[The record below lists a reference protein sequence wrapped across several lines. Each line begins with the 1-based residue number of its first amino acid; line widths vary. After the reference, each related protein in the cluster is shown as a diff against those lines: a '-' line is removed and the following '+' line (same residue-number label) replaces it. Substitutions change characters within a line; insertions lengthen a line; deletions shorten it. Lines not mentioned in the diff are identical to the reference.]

1 MVNNEMYRG
10 AGMGTEEAD
19 FTGTHGTHFT
29 SHSQISDDNYN
40 TLGERDYEIVN
51 VKPSCDPSSCG
62 DKTQDYHRLQR
73 PSPPAMPTGRNAMF
87 GFSPPNGEFRS
98 MSTLTSQMNGIST
111 TCGYHHHQ
119 QKSFTSKPG
128 YSTLPLI
135 STNHDP
141 PPPYNGNA
149 DSHVYRELENP
160 ATTLPA
166 GYFPNGGGSIYR
178 SPTSSSPPDSAKY
191 FDHSDST
198 MELLP
203 PALPSRG
210 VTNNRKTSDAS
221 LNESL
226 YNPCLGGAAGQSPHP
241 LEKIPE
247 TGTMFPEPP
256 NPTAFAVN
264 EYDYI
269 PTMTEYEKP
278 VASKGKPKKVGEN
291 PKTRVS
297 TKSMNYETDPNL
309 ELRGNNNNDDDT
321 ADCTADSTDMTGGS
335 ITEFKLPLADHD
347 DTTADSSDFTGAS
360 DMHFPIG
367 LKQNGTTTVNST
379 TGGSSTGEHRS
390 SVLSTDYTGDDGD
403 NHNIIPASKTL
414 DNSSESKKNF
424 QMNGMCYP
432 DNRRSQ
438 SRERRS
444 TSRERRSFSREAP
457 SLSQTSGGGGSGIE
471 DNTSEKCNSN
481 FINNLPTVVPPPHII
496 ASGNRV
502 QQRGT
507 PPPPSSTT
515 LPQSRPNPY
524 KELDTSSLKAH
535 MNYTK
540 LRVGPGTVV

>member
-40 TLGERDYEIVN
+40 TLGERDYEVIN
-51 VKPSCDPSSCG
+51 VKPSCDPSSC
-62 DKTQDYHRLQR
+62 DNTQDYHRLQR
-73 PSPPAMPTGRNAMF
+73 PSPPAVPTGRNAMF

-98 MSTLTSQMNGIST
+98 MSTLTSQMNGISA
-111 TCGYHHHQ
+111 TCSFQH
-119 QKSFTSKPG
+119 QKSFNSKPG

-135 STNHDP
+135 SSSRDP
-141 PPPYNGNA
+141 PPPYSGNTE
-149 DSHVYRELENP
+149 SHVYRELENP

-166 GYFPNGGGSIYR
+166 GHFPNGGSIYR

-191 FDHSDST
+191 FEHSDST
-198 MELLP
+198 TELLP
-203 PALPSRG
+203 PALPARG
-210 VTNNRKTSDAS
+210 MTTNRKTSDAS

-226 YNPCLGGAAGQSPHP
+226 YNPCLGGGAGGQSPHP

-256 NPTAFAVN
+256 NPTSFPVN

-269 PTMTEYEKP
+269 PTMTDYEKP

-309 ELRGNNNNDDDT
+309 ELRGNNDDT

-335 ITEFKLPLADHD
+335 ITGFKLPLAD

-367 LKQNGTTTVNST
+367 LKQNGTTVSNELPPADF
-379 TGGSSTGEHRS
+379 TGGSLPEGCRGSE
-390 SVLSTDYTGDDGD
+390 DDTVVPAAKTSD
-403 NHNIIPASKTL
+403 NP
-414 DNSSESKKNF
+414 SESSKKNF
-424 QMNGMCYP
+424 QINGMCYP

-444 TSRERRSFSREAP
+444 TSQERRSLSREAP
-457 SLSQTSGGGGSGIE
+457 SLSQSSGGGVE
-471 DNTSEKCNSN
+471 DNTNEQCDNNNIINS
-481 FINNLPTVVPPPHII
+481 LPAVVPPPYII
-496 ASGNRV
+496 AAGNRIPHS
-502 QQRGT
+502 T
-507 PPPPSSTT
+507 PPPSSSTT
-515 LPQSRPNPY
+515 LPQSRPSPY

>member
-1 MVNNEMYRG
+1 MVNNELYRG

-40 TLGERDYEIVN
+40 TLGERDYEVIN
-51 VKPSCDPSSCG
+51 VKPSCDPSSC

-73 PSPPAMPTGRNAMF
+73 PSPPAVPTGRNAVF

-111 TCGYHHHQ
+111 TCSFHH
-119 QKSFTSKPG
+119 QKSFDSKPG

-135 STNHDP
+135 SSRDP
-141 PPPYNGNA
+141 PPPYNGNGE
-149 DSHVYRELENP
+149 SHVYRELENP
-160 ATTLPA
+160 ATTLPV
-166 GYFPNGGGSIYR
+166 GHFPNGGGSIYR

-191 FDHSDST
+191 FEHSDST
-198 MELLP
+198 TELLP
-203 PALPSRG
+203 PALPARG
-210 VTNNRKTSDAS
+210 ITTNRKASDAS

-226 YNPCLGGAAGQSPHP
+226 YNPCLGGGGGGGQSPHP

-256 NPTAFAVN
+256 NPTAFPVN

-278 VASKGKPKKVGEN
+278 VATKGKPPKKVGEN

-309 ELRGNNNNDDDT
+309 ELRGNNDDT
-321 ADCTADSTDMTGGS
+321 ADCTADSTDMAGGS
-335 ITEFKLPLADHD
+335 ITGFKLPLADYD

-367 LKQNGTTTVNST
+367 LKQNGTAVSGELPSADFH
-379 TGGSSTGEHRS
+379 GGSSTGGYRS
-390 SVLSTDYTGDDGD
+390 SVLSTDYTGAASEDD
-403 NHNIIPASKTL
+403 NVITPASKTL
-414 DNSSESKKNF
+414 DDPAESKKSF

-444 TSRERRSFSREAP
+444 LSRERRSFSREAP
-457 SLSQTSGGGGSGIE
+457 SLSHTSGGGGIE
-471 DNTSEKCNSN
+471 DNANEQYDSR
-481 FINNLPTVVPPPHII
+481 NNNTPAVVPPPHII
-496 ASGNRV
+496 ATGNRAL
-502 QQRGT
+502 RST

-524 KELDTSSLKAH
+524 KELDTTSLKAH

-540 LRVGPGTVV
+540 LRVGPAGTVV

>member
-40 TLGERDYEIVN
+40 TLGERDYEVIN
-51 VKPSCDPSSCG
+51 VKPSCDPSSC
-62 DKTQDYHRLQR
+62 DNTQDYHRLQR

-111 TCGYHHHQ
+111 TCSFHH
-119 QKSFTSKPG
+119 QKSFNTKPG

-135 STNHDP
+135 SSRDP
-141 PPPYNGNA
+141 PPPYNGNVEP
-149 DSHVYRELENP
+149 HVYRELENP

-166 GYFPNGGGSIYR
+166 GHFPNGGGSIYR

-191 FDHSDST
+191 FEHSDST
-198 MELLP
+198 TELLP
-203 PALPSRG
+203 PALPARG
-210 VTNNRKTSDAS
+210 VTTNRKTSDAS

-226 YNPCLGGAAGQSPHP
+226 YNPCLGGAGQSPHP

-256 NPTAFAVN
+256 NPTAFPVN

-309 ELRGNNNNDDDT
+309 ELRGNDDT

-335 ITEFKLPLADHD
+335 ITGFKLPLAD

-367 LKQNGTTTVNST
+367 LKQNGTAVSNELSSEDFM
-379 TGGSSTGEHRS
+379 GGSSTGGYRS
-390 SVLSTDYTGDDGD
+390 SVLSTDYTGATEDNIPSSKMVDDP
-403 NHNIIPASKTL
+403 I
-414 DNSSESKKNF
+414 ESKKNF
-424 QMNGMCYP
+424 QKNGMCYP

-444 TSRERRSFSREAP
+444 VSRERRSFSREAP
-457 SLSQTSGGGGSGIE
+457 SLSQTSGGVE
-471 DNTSEKCNSN
+471 DNTSERCD
-481 FINNLPTVVPPPHII
+481 INNLPAVVPPPHII
-496 ASGNRV
+496 AGNRAL
-502 QQRGT
+502 RNT
-507 PPPPSSTT
+507 PPPPSSST

-524 KELDTSSLKAH
+524 KELDTSSLKTH

-540 LRVGPGTVV
+540 LRVGLGTVV

>member
-51 VKPSCDPSSCG
+51 VKPSCDPSSC
-62 DKTQDYHRLQR
+62 DNTQDYHRLQR
-73 PSPPAMPTGRNAMF
+73 PSPPAVPTGRNAMF
-87 GFSPPNGEFRS
+87 GFLPPNGEFRS
-98 MSTLTSQMNGIST
+98 MSTLTSQMNGISA
-111 TCGYHHHQ
+111 TCSFQH
-119 QKSFTSKPG
+119 QKSFNSKPG

-135 STNHDP
+135 SNRDP
-141 PPPYNGNA
+141 PPPYDGNTE
-149 DSHVYRELENP
+149 SHVYRELENP

-166 GYFPNGGGSIYR
+166 GHFPSGGGSIYR
-178 SPTSSSPPDSAKY
+178 SPTSSSPPDSAKH
-191 FDHSDST
+191 FEHSDST
-198 MELLP
+198 TELLP
-203 PALPSRG
+203 PALPPRG
-210 VTNNRKTSDAS
+210 VTTNRKTSDAS

-226 YNPCLGGAAGQSPHP
+226 YNPCLGGGAGGQSPHP

-256 NPTAFAVN
+256 NPTSFPVN

-269 PTMTEYEKP
+269 PTMTTDYEKP

-309 ELRGNNNNDDDT
+309 ELRGNNDDT

-335 ITEFKLPLADHD
+335 ITGFKLPLAD

-367 LKQNGTTTVNST
+367 LKQNGTTVSNELPPADF
-379 TGGSSTGEHRS
+379 TGGSLTEGCRS
-390 SVLSTDYTGDDGD
+390 SVLSTDYTGASEEDTVVPAAKTSD
-403 NHNIIPASKTL
+403 IP
-414 DNSSESKKNF
+414 SESSKKNF
-424 QMNGMCYP
+424 QINGMCYP

-444 TSRERRSFSREAP
+444 TSRERPSLSREAP
-457 SLSQTSGGGGSGIE
+457 SLSQSSGRGVE
-471 DNTSEKCNSN
+471 DNTNEQFDN
-481 FINNLPTVVPPPHII
+481 NNLINGLPAMVPPPYII
-496 ASGNRV
+496 AAGNRV
-502 QQRGT
+502 PCST

-515 LPQSRPNPY
+515 LPQTRPSPY